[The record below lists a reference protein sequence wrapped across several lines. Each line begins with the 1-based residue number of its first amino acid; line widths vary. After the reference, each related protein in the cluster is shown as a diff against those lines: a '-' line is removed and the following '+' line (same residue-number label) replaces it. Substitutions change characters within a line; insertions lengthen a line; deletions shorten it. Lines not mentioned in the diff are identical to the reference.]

1 MALTITIGGAASDSY
16 STLSEF
22 QAYAT
27 AQGWTLTA
35 TDAVQEGYL
44 RRAAKYINQRY
55 SWPGRRQYFEQAMKW
70 PRVGKLYVDG
80 WLVRIDTIPQQVKDA
95 QCELAWI
102 AHEGVDLMATVSGG
116 AIKRK
121 KVKAGPVDSETE
133 YATTLATPRFIAVEG
148 LLKPFIISANRMV
161 RG

>member
-1 MALTITIGGAASDSY
+1 MALTVTIGGSASDSY
-16 STLSEF
+16 STLAEF
-22 QAYAT
+22 QAYAS

-35 TDAVQEGYL
+35 TDTVQEGYL
-44 RRAAKYINQRY
+44 RRAARYIDQHY
-55 SWPGRRQYFEQAMKW
+55 SWPGRLQYRDQTRKW
-70 PRVGKLYVDG
+70 PRITTLYVDG
-80 WLVRIDTIPQQVKDA
+80 WRVQIDTVPQPIKDA

-102 AHEGVDLMATVSGG
+102 AHGGVDLLATVSGG
-116 AIKRK
+116 AVKRT

-148 LLKPFIISANRMV
+148 LLKPFIISANRLV